1 MNKYYNEINNF
12 IEEHREEMLKNGR
25 LLSTSKDIIMKK
37 KM

>member
-12 IEEHREEMLKNGR
+12 IEEHREEMLKKWETFVNLEGHYNE
-25 LLSTSKDIIMKK
+25 K